1 MGLSVHVPCFL
12 PELLDRPGGELGKS
26 GMGVGKRKDRKGR
39 RKVKGEERTRER
51 LGDSEGDPAW
61 RGAQQ
66 SAPGR
71 RFAPCPSLLSP
82 PLPSASFPPPVFA
95 PHCPSLAKN
104 PSRPP
109 HLRSVSHALLF
120 SHKKPLPLV
129 SPLPPVAPPGVPPC
143 ELCRQEGTEG
153 KTVAQRLQADWELK
167 EGMQL
172 SPWAWGRRQ
181 QVKAGDPS

>member
-1 MGLSVHVPCFL
+1 MHVPRFL

-71 RFAPCPSLLSP
+71 GFAPYPSPLSP
-82 PLPSASFPPPVFA
+82 PSFCIISTSHLCPTLPIPCHKPLETSPPPF
-95 PHCPSLAKN
+95 
-104 PSRPP
+104 
-109 HLRSVSHALLF
+109 SVSHSSLLTQ
-120 SHKKPLPLV
+120 KTTPLV
-129 SPLPPVAPPGVPPC
+129 SPLPPVAPPGVPPR

-153 KTVAQRLQADWELK
+153 KTIAQRLQADWKLK

-172 SPWAWGRRQ
+172 SPWAWGRHQ

>member
-1 MGLSVHVPCFL
+1 MSLSVQVPRFL
-12 PELLDRPGGELGKS
+12 PELLDRPGGELEKS

-71 RFAPCPSLLSP
+71 GFAPCPSPLS
-82 PLPSASFPPPVFA
+82 PLPSASFPPPIFA
-95 PHCPSLAKN
+95 PHCPSLATN

-109 HLRSVSHALLF
+109 HLRSVSHTLLF
-120 SHKKPLPLV
+120 SHKKPLRWCPHSHLLHPQESLPV
-129 SPLPPVAPPGVPPC
+129 SFA
-143 ELCRQEGTEG
+143 
-153 KTVAQRLQADWELK
+153 
-167 EGMQL
+167 
-172 SPWAWGRRQ
+172 GRRGLKGRQ
-181 QVKAGDPS
+181 LLRGSRLIGN